1 MKHSQNDLKRKRD
14 ERNGCDTFHKCDYS
28 KSAVQLFLSFF
39 SPRRNGES
47 YVTIVN
53 TNCSKETNL

>member
-28 KSAVQLFLSFF
+28 KSAVSYFFLFSLREGTVNHMLQL
-39 SPRRNGES
+39 
-47 YVTIVN
+47 
-53 TNCSKETNL
+53 